1 MSKMSQLHAE
11 LEEQAYEKG
20 YESLDEALND
30 GATIIGETLVTRD
43 DLPSR
48 KAVDE
53 RQQAHEAWLKER
65 EEVIR
70 ELKLTLTEMGF
81 DKNDT
86 TVYYNRIASALKF
99 IEEGEM

>member
-30 GATIIGETLVTRD
+30 GATIIGGTLLTGD
-43 DLPSR
+43 DI
-48 KAVDE
+48 KYVGTKDAQE
-53 RQQAHEAWLKER
+53 QAHEAWLEER
-65 EEVIR
+65 DEVIKG
-70 ELKLTLTEMGF
+70 LQSTWFYLTNLGEKEDADNVSRAM
-81 DKNDT
+81 
-86 TVYYNRIASALKF
+86 KF